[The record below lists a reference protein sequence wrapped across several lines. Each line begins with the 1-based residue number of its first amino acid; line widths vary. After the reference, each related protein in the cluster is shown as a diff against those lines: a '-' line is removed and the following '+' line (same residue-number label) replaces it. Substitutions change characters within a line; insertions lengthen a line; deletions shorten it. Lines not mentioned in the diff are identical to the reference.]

1 MDRFLAWVDRRNFIS
16 IRAATLGVTV
26 WMTWRVTVWAFS
38 ITQLWILSDK
48 SGIETAAVVAAVTAP
63 FAALQAFAFK
73 WYLGAK

>member
-1 MDRFLAWVDRRNFIS
+1 MERFLAWADRRNFIS
-16 IRAATLGVTV
+16 IRAATLGITV

-48 SGIETAAVVAAVTAP
+48 SGIETAAVVAAITAP

-73 WYLGAK
+73 TYLEAK